1 MRSATSRRRPAR
13 VSCLV
18 LLLLANG
25 GLGLAQTVQTTTLP
39 NPQIMFLG
47 QEPYQASGK
56 SFIRYRYLVENFAAY
71 PNELFAAAPKL
82 PPCGLN
88 TRASRTWVDIF
99 DLRGKR
105 LYGFCALGTS
115 ADLDKLWFALEQDE
129 IPPSYIYIEMTDR
142 QTGTKYKSQLSET
155 TQ

>member
-1 MRSATSRRRPAR
+1 MRSTTSKRRPAI
-13 VSCLV
+13 VLCLV
-18 LLLLANG
+18 FLLLANG
-25 GLGLAQTVQTTTLP
+25 ALGFAQTTTLP

-47 QEPYQASGK
+47 QEPYQASGR
-56 SFIRYRYLVENFAAY
+56 SFIRYSYLVENFAAY

-82 PPCGLN
+82 PPCGAN
-88 TRASRTWVDIF
+88 TSASRTWVDIF
-99 DLRGKR
+99 DQTGKR
-105 LYGFCALGTS
+105 LYGFCALGTNTG
-115 ADLDKLWFALEQDE
+115 LGKLWFALDQDV

>member
-1 MRSATSRRRPAR
+1 MSSATNKRRPAI
-13 VSCLV
+13 VLCFV

-25 GLGLAQTVQTTTLP
+25 GSAFGQTTTLAA
-39 NPQIMFLG
+39 PQIMFLG
-47 QEPYQASGK
+47 QEPYEANGK
-56 SFIRYRYLVENFAAY
+56 SFIRYRYLVENFAVY

-82 PPCGLN
+82 PPCGAN
-88 TRASRTWVDIF
+88 TNASRTWVDIF
-99 DLRGKR
+99 DQTGKR
-105 LYGFCALGTS
+105 LYGFCALGTNT
-115 ADLDKLWFALEQDE
+115 DLGKLWFALEQDV